1 VPRRGAGQES
11 AGQDFAGQDF
21 AGQDFAGQEVGTVP
35 DAVGPPPETR
45 EPPLWIAVLA
55 ILFAVAAPIILLSV
69 SHMT

>member
-1 VPRRGAGQES
+1 MPRRGAGQEY
-11 AGQDFAGQDF
+11 AGQDF
-21 AGQDFAGQEVGTVP
+21 AGQDFAGQEASTVP